1 MRTPQRKET
10 AMNAKIALAKKFVAD
25 HKVAF
30 SVTATALA
38 CLSLNR
44 FALRQ
49 HNDFLKEHDLY
60 VKFYLED

>member
-1 MRTPQRKET
+1 
-10 AMNAKIALAKKFVAD
+10 MNAKIAFAKKFVAD